1 MLCNNKIP
9 NDNLINHG
17 IINIQKQGGS
27 IMNWYWYWQILMEEV
42 ITTLAMY
49 SIIGIILAIL
59 LKMLS
64 LKLIYDIKISNIL
77 KQSAEFLSMAGTLI
91 AFTGLFSAFIERMY
105 LLLGVSAFLVF
116 TGLATS
122 IWIENK

>member
-1 MLCNNKIP
+1 
-9 NDNLINHG
+9 
-17 IINIQKQGGS
+17 
-27 IMNWYWYWQILMEEV
+27 MNWYWYWQILMEEV